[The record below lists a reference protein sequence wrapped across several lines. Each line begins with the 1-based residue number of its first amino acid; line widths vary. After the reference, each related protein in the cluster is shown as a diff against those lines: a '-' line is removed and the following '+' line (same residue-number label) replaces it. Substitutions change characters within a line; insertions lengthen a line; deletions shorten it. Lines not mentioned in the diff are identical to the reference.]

1 MGHEHP
7 KTDSDMAHVSEGAP
21 NMRRSVCRGVKYEVQ
36 PIKRAALLMGICR
49 WPPSSPDYSSAT
61 LRTAAK
67 FSTFGSGAGL
77 WGLQACVVRRKLSGD
92 THLV

>member
-21 NMRRSVCRGVKYEVQ
+21 NMRRSVCRGVKYEAQ

-49 WPPSSPDYSSAT
+49 WPPSSPDCRITHSCQIQHVRFWCRSVGSASMHCET
-61 LRTAAK
+61 EALWRHT
-67 FSTFGSGAGL
+67 FS
-77 WGLQACVVRRKLSGD
+77 
-92 THLV
+92 LVY

>member
-7 KTDSDMAHVSEGAP
+7 INMAHVSEGAP
-21 NMRRSVCRGVKYEVQ
+21 NMRRSVSVKYEAQ
-36 PIKRAALLMGICR
+36 PIKRAALLMGVCR

-92 THLV
+92 TYLV